1 MLQLKGAG
9 QCWFYKSLHKI
20 LNQSIVA
27 RHVVIKKG
35 ETYLHCVDVSD
46 QTPVQMKTQSDKMTS
61 NLQRCF
67 QAQMADRRK
76 WMCFCFVFFFFK
88 NSTLSHK
95 AAFVVLETGSRKKH
109 YCTLFS
115 FLCNSLISISYLI
128 NALLY
133 YSACSA
139 QRNSTRCAAFKAEGV
154 CCSLEDPSRW
164 SCVQRSVFK
173 GYSNTREYRY

>member
-1 MLQLKGAG
+1 M
-9 QCWFYKSLHKI
+9 

-76 WMCFCFVFFFFK
+76 WMCFCFFFK
-88 NSTLSHK
+88 LHPFPQSSFCRAGNRK
-95 AAFVVLETGSRKKH
+95 QEET
-109 YCTLFS
+109 
-115 FLCNSLISISYLI
+115 
-128 NALLY
+128 LLY
-133 YSACSA
+133 IILVSM
-139 QRNSTRCAAFKAEGV
+139 Q
-154 CCSLEDPSRW
+154 
-164 SCVQRSVFK
+164 Q
-173 GYSNTREYRY
+173 SN